1 MDRDRIIAAL
11 EQELA
16 GYLRRGLPDRAEQ
29 VRQELRRLGSSVATI
44 AETVPPEPASTTPE
58 PTRAPRRARER
69 VRDAEGIKTPEP
81 AKKPARRPQ
90 K

>member
-29 VRQELRRLGSSVATI
+29 VRQELRRLGSSDATI
-44 AETVPPEPASTTPE
+44 AETVPTGPAGTPQKPTTSVRKPV
-58 PTRAPRRARER
+58 ER
-69 VRDAEGIKTPEP
+69 VKDAEGIKTP
-81 AKKPARRPQ
+81 KKPKRGS
-90 K
+90 

>member
-16 GYLRRGLPDRAEQ
+16 AYLRRGLADRAGQ
-29 VRQELRRLGSSVATI
+29 VREELRRLGGSVPTI
-44 AETVPPEPASTTPE
+44 AETVPTESASTPEEPA
-58 PTRAPRRARER
+58 RRARKPQER
-69 VRDAEGIKTPEP
+69 VRDAEGINTPQP
-81 AKKPARRPQ
+81 AKKPARRP

>member
-29 VRQELRRLGSSVATI
+29 VRQELRRLGSSDATI
-44 AETVPPEPASTTPE
+44 AETVPTGRAGTPQTPTTSVRKPV
-58 PTRAPRRARER
+58 ER
-69 VRDAEGIKTPEP
+69 VIDAEGIKTP
-81 AKKPARRPQ
+81 KKPR
-90 K
+90 KGS